1 MKFIKKNSNNYD
13 VIINRKIKYI
23 IIHYTGMKNQKL
35 AIKRLQSK
43 VAKVSC
49 HYIISKRGTIY
60 QLVKENNIA
69 WHAGISKW
77 GKDVNLN
84 DKSIGIEL
92 DNNGNEDYPIKQ
104 IKSLIKLVKKIKK
117 SYKISKNKVLGHSH
131 IAPGRKIDPGPKFPW
146 KMLFNENLSNLY

>member
-1 MKFIKKNSNNYD
+1 MFKLKTPNYNFCK
-13 VIINRKIKYI
+13 NRKIEYI
-23 IIHYTGMKNQKL
+23 IIHYTDMKTL
-35 AIKRLQSK
+35 GSAIKRLQSK
-43 VAKVSC
+43 VVKVSC
-49 HYIISKRGTIY
+49 HYIISKKGTIY
-60 QLVKENNIA
+60 QLVKENDIA

-104 IKSLIKLVKKIKK
+104 IKSLIKLIKNIKK
-117 SYKISKNKVLGHSH
+117 RHKISKNKILGHSH
-131 IAPGRKIDPGPKFPW
+131 IAPNRKIDPGPKFPW